1 LIYNRFNKTDMPIL
15 PEISILRRLGKQFI
29 PDVTKPIV
37 PGPFKGRPE
46 ISTDRVDED
55 ALAALCPTGAIG
67 KAPVTLDMG
76 KCVMCGECSFAF
88 PNKVKFTTDYK
99 IATNVRERLV
109 VREGDNTS
117 ISIDESQVRDEIRSL
132 FGRSLKLRQ
141 ISAGGANADEAEL
154 NACGNPNFDMGRFG
168 IEFLASPRHC
178 DGIVI
183 TGPISV
189 NMADPLRICY
199 DAVPSPK
206 LIILVGTDAISG
218 GIFAGSKALDR
229 SFLNEFP
236 IDLYVPGNPPH
247 PLTFVNGVLELVR
260 KRKK

>member
-1 LIYNRFNKTDMPIL
+1 MPIL
-15 PEISILRRLGKQFI
+15 PEISILKRLGKQFI
-29 PDVTKPIV
+29 PDVTKPNV

-46 ISTDRVDED
+46 ISMERVDED
-55 ALAALCPTGAIG
+55 ALASICPTGAIG

-88 PNKVKFTTDYK
+88 PKKIRFTTDYK
-99 IATNVRERLV
+99 IATNVRERLI
-109 VREGDNTS
+109 VREGDNAP
-117 ISIDESQVRDEIRSL
+117 IALAESQVRAEIRSL

-154 NACGNPNFDMGRFG
+154 NASGNPNFDMGRFG

-183 TGPISV
+183 TGPISK
-189 NMADPLRICY
+189 NMAEATRICY
-199 DAVPSPK
+199 AAVPSPK
-206 LIILVGTDAISG
+206 IIILVGTDAISG
-218 GIFAGSKALDR
+218 GIFAGSKAVER
-229 SFLNEFP
+229 SFLDEYP

-247 PLTFVNGVLELVR
+247 PLTFVNGVLELIR